1 MNLIDWFTD
10 EFRISEAD
18 RILLI
23 SSLSF
28 DLTQK
33 NVYAPLIRGG
43 TLHLLDPGPY
53 DPYLIIDSIRRNSD
67 HSTELHA
74 KCLLPSHKS

>member
-1 MNLIDWFTD
+1 MNLLDWFTD

-18 RILLI
+18 RVLLI

-33 NVYAPLIRGG
+33 NVYAALIRGG
-43 TLHLLDPGPY
+43 TLHLLDSGPY
-53 DPYLIIDSIRRNSD
+53 DP
-67 HSTELHA
+67 
-74 KCLLPSHKS
+74 